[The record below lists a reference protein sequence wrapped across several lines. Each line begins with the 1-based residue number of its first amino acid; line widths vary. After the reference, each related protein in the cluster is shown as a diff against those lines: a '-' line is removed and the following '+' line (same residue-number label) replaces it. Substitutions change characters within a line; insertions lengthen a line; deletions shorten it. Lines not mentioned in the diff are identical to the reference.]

1 MNKRIAAALLACFLL
16 TGCSVDTMADSLAND
31 IAGQVEK
38 MYADGQSPAAPA
50 FGGETTSTPTVSTA
64 ELAEQA
70 RQAYESLK
78 EENRENPMLRPW
90 EPLVEL
96 AQIRDMDGNGIPELI
111 LATYV
116 TYETAGFQW
125 EGREIY
131 DEFEGPIYAYS
142 VYTYGESGLQTL
154 ISQRPTLGIEAA
166 GCSLVIGADQ
176 VDGQPVV
183 VVLSSNEATGV
194 DFGEEGY
201 TRCIHVEAVNPFTG
215 QCLEK
220 LDQEIKGSRVID
232 CSGGSISERVGH
244 YAYLT
249 LDENGILAFPQA
261 QAATPSAVWN
271 MSKWKESEE

>member
-1 MNKRIAAALLACFLL
+1 MRKMAVLVLACALLL
-16 TGCSVDTMADSLAND
+16 TGCGTVDSTADVLAD
-31 IAGQVEK
+31 GIAGQVES
-38 MYADGQSPAAPA
+38 MYGQATPAPVPDRESVPAP
-50 FGGETTSTPTVSTA
+50 TTSAVD
-64 ELAEQA
+64 LAEQA

-96 AQIRDMDGNGIPELI
+96 AQIQDMDGDGIPELI

-116 TYETAGFQW
+116 TYETVGFQW

-154 ISQRPTLGIEAA
+154 ISNRPTLGIVAA
-166 GCSLVIGADQ
+166 GCNLVIGADQ
-176 VDGQPVV
+176 MDGQPVV
-183 VVLSSNEATGV
+183 VVLSSDGGTG
-194 DFGEEGY
+194 DSFGDEGY
-201 TRCIHVEAVNPFTG
+201 TCYIHVEAVNPFTG

-220 LDQEIKGSRVID
+220 LDQEIQGFRAID

-244 YAYLT
+244 YTYLT
-249 LDENGILAFPQA
+249 LDENGILTFPQV
-261 QAATPSAVWN
+261 QAATPSAVWD
-271 MSKWKESEE
+271 MQKWKEGEK

>member
-1 MNKRIAAALLACFLL
+1 MRKMAVFVLACALLL
-16 TGCSVDTMADSLAND
+16 TGCGTVDSTADVLAD
-31 IAGQVEK
+31 GIAGQVES
-38 MYADGQSPAAPA
+38 MYGQATPAPVPDRESVPAP
-50 FGGETTSTPTVSTA
+50 TTSAVD
-64 ELAEQA
+64 LAEQA

-96 AQIRDMDGNGIPELI
+96 AQIQDMDGDGIPELI

-116 TYETAGFQW
+116 TYETVGFQW

-154 ISQRPTLGIEAA
+154 ISNRPTLGIVAA
-166 GCSLVIGADQ
+166 GCNLVIGADQ
-176 VDGQPVV
+176 MDGQPVV
-183 VVLSSNEATGV
+183 VVLSSDGGTG
-194 DFGEEGY
+194 DSFGDEGY
-201 TRCIHVEAVNPFTG
+201 TCYIHVEAVNPFTG

-220 LDQEIKGSRVID
+220 LDQEINGSRAID

-244 YAYLT
+244 YTYLT
-249 LDENGILAFPQA
+249 LDENGILTFPQV
-261 QAATPSAVWN
+261 QAATPSAVWD
-271 MSKWKESEE
+271 MQKWKEGEK

>member
-1 MNKRIAAALLACFLL
+1 MRKMAVLVLACALLL
-16 TGCSVDTMADSLAND
+16 TGCGTVDSTADVLAD
-31 IAGQVEK
+31 GIAGQVES
-38 MYADGQSPAAPA
+38 MYGQATPAPVPDRESVPAP
-50 FGGETTSTPTVSTA
+50 TTSAVD
-64 ELAEQA
+64 LAEQA

-96 AQIRDMDGNGIPELI
+96 AQIQDMDGDGIPELI

-116 TYETAGFQW
+116 TYETVGFQW

-154 ISQRPTLGIEAA
+154 ISNRPTLGIVAA
-166 GCSLVIGADQ
+166 GCNLVIGADQ
-176 VDGQPVV
+176 MDGQPVV
-183 VVLSSNEATGV
+183 VVLSSDGGTG
-194 DFGEEGY
+194 DSFGDEGY
-201 TRCIHVEAVNPFTG
+201 TCYIHVEAVNPFTG

-220 LDQEIKGSRVID
+220 LDQEINGSRAID

-244 YAYLT
+244 YTYLT
-249 LDENGILAFPQA
+249 LDENGILTFPQV
-261 QAATPSAVWN
+261 QAATPSAVWD
-271 MSKWKESEE
+271 MQKWKEGEK